1 MRALAQRHGVVGSK
15 RRPRSALWS
24 EVTGRAENC
33 GGDLDPRYSRT
44 FADREPRQAPRI
56 GYLESIRGLAALQ
69 VLLLHFLAAFA
80 PDLVFALPAGAAVA
94 GYIHLSPLYFLY
106 DGYSAVYIFF
116 ALSGYV
122 LTRWFERHLARPSSQ
137 ILARIIR
144 LGLPALAATLVAA
157 AVMWLFGK
165 PNIQA
170 GDLGGSAWFAS
181 QGNAELSIVSAIR
194 DGTINALFLGYRGLP
209 GVAFLAPWQQ
219 PVEQSF
225 VAPLWTLSIE
235 FYGSMIILGLCW
247 CARRS
252 RAVWWSAV
260 LLGAVFA
267 IRSAYLCFFIGHLL
281 ATFRRAERPAPA
293 SKLLPVFFIIFGVFL
308 CVLAE
313 VWQPQWLRSLCANP
327 TYLLFPG
334 QFAPMQQKTFGAIL
348 VLIGIIDLEVARRF
362 LSRPRLVARS
372 RLSFPL
378 YLVHWPILFGP
389 AAALFLFLDGMVG
402 IDLARISAIVV
413 GICLAFAASIFFLNV
428 DRGALELSRRLRK
441 RMSDGPHETPR
452 AASVVPAE

>member
-1 MRALAQRHGVVGSK
+1 
-15 RRPRSALWS
+15 
-24 EVTGRAENC
+24 VTTRAENL
-33 GGDLDPRYSRT
+33 GGAVGEATSRV
-44 FADREPRQAPRI
+44 

-80 PDLVFALPAGAAVA
+80 PNLVFALPAAAAIA

-122 LTRWFERHLARPSSQ
+122 LTRSFERHLAPASTQ

-144 LGLPALAATLVAA
+144 LGLPAIAATLVAA
-157 AVMWLFGK
+157 GLMSVFGK
-165 PNIQA
+165 PNIAA
-170 GDLGGSAWFAS
+170 GDLSGSAWFAS
-181 QGNAELSIVSAIR
+181 QGHAELSWLSVIK
-194 DGTINALFLGYRGLP
+194 DGTVNALFLGYSGLP

-235 FYGSMIILGLCW
+235 FYGSMIILLLCA

-252 RAVWWSAV
+252 RLLWWSVV
-260 LLGAVFA
+260 LLGAIFT
-267 IRSAYLCFFIGHLL
+267 IRSAYICFFVGHLM
-281 ATFRRAERPAPA
+281 ATFRRAERPVPE
-293 SKLLPVFFIIFGVFL
+293 SRLLPVFAIMSGIFL

-313 VWQPQWLRSLCANP
+313 VWQPQWLRSLCADTN
-327 TYLLFPG
+327 LWLFPG

-348 VLIGIIDLEVARRF
+348 VLIGIIDLEAARKF
-362 LSRPRLVARS
+362 LSQPWLVARS

-389 AAALFLFLDGMVG
+389 AAALFLVLNG
-402 IDLARISAIVV
+402 VV
-413 GICLAFAASIFFLNV
+413 GIEWARVGAIVAGIVMAFAASMLFLGV
-428 DRGALELSRRLRK
+428 DRGALELSRRVRK
-441 RMSDGPHETPR
+441 RLSDGRPETR
-452 AASVVPAE
+452 ATGVVVPAE

>member
-1 MRALAQRHGVVGSK
+1 
-15 RRPRSALWS
+15 
-24 EVTGRAENC
+24 VTTRAENH
-33 GGDLDPRYSRT
+33 GGGAIDPRPSS
-44 FADREPRQAPRI
+44 AIAGGEPRTAPRI
-56 GYLESIRGLAALQ
+56 NYLESIRGLAALQ

-80 PDLVFALPAGAAVA
+80 PALVFAVPAGAAIA

-122 LTRWFERHLARPSSQ
+122 LTRSFERHPAPPSAQ

-144 LGLPALAATLVAA
+144 LGLPAIAATLVAA
-157 AVMWLFGK
+157 AVMSVFGK
-165 PNIQA
+165 PNIPA
-170 GDLGGSAWFAS
+170 GDLSGSAWFAS
-181 QGNAELSIVSAIR
+181 QGNAELSMLSVIR
-194 DGTINALFLGYRGLP
+194 DGTINALLLGYRGLP

-219 PVEQSF
+219 PVEQSL

-235 FYGSMIILGLCW
+235 FYGSMVILLLCA

-252 RAVWWSAV
+252 RMLWWSVV
-260 LLGAVFA
+260 LLGAMFT
-267 IRSAYLCFFIGHLL
+267 IRSAYICFFVGHLL
-281 ATFRRAERPAPA
+281 ATFRRAERPVPE
-293 SKLLPVFFIIFGVFL
+293 SRLLPVFSIISGVFL

-313 VWQPQWLRSLCANP
+313 VWQPQWLRSLCTDP
-327 TYLLFPG
+327 SLWLFPG

-348 VLIGIIDLEVARRF
+348 VLIGIIDLEAARRF
-362 LSRPRLVARS
+362 LSRPWLVARS

-389 AAALFLFLDGMVG
+389 AAALFLVLNGTVG
-402 IDLARISAIVV
+402 IELARIGAVLA
-413 GICLAFAASIFFLNV
+413 GIGLAFAASMLFLGV
-428 DRGALELSRRLRK
+428 DRGALELSRRVRK
-441 RMSDGPHETPR
+441 HLSDGDHETPR